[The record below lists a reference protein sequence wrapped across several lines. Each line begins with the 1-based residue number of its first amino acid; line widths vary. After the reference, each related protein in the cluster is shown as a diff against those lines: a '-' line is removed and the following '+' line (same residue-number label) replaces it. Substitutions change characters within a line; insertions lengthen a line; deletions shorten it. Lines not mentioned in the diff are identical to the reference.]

1 MGGSVKQYW
10 LLLTALIACN
20 PLHAERLDDSLSTQ
34 QQFDVD
40 LVWKEQYG
48 TENLDTRELNA
59 LIARARRVEIR
70 LNTAPYIGQRG
81 RIFITLPLNIRGTA
95 DSSALRMSWTTNGRF
110 SNGSLTAGNRVKLFE
125 GEITERVMTDV
136 FDITFEIDARQ
147 VYNNLRFEPI
157 YDIELY

>member
-1 MGGSVKQYW
+1 MGGSVKQCW
-10 LLLTALIACN
+10 LLLAALISCSPAY
-20 PLHAERLDDSLSTQ
+20 AERLDDSLSTQ

-40 LVWKEQYG
+40 LVWKSQYN

-59 LIARARRVEIR
+59 LIAQARHVEIR
-70 LNTAPYIGQRG
+70 LNTAPYVGQRG
-81 RIFITLPLNIRGTA
+81 RIYITLPLNIRGTA
-95 DSSALRMSWTTNGRF
+95 DSSALRMSWTTNGLF

-147 VYNNLRFEPI
+147 VYNNLRFEPV